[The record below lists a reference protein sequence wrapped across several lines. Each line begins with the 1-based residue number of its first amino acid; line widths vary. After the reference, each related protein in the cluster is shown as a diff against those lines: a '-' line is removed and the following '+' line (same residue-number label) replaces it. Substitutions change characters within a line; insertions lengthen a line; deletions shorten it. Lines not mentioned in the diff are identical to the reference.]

1 MNHGPHLRQ
10 PAPDDALRS
19 RNSARL
25 LYEVRSARD
34 EVLGSAL
41 GAANDVQALAS
52 INGGDIPEHP
62 GYEDYVSARIL
73 AGLTSQIRAELAT
86 RLEVRPRIHNL
97 LLELSQRVDS
107 HYGPSAG

>member
-1 MNHGPHLRQ
+1 MDPIYGSLP
-10 PAPDDALRS
+10 PDDALEIEKL
-19 RNSARL
+19 ARL

-34 EVLGSAL
+34 EVLARL

-52 INGGDIPEHP
+52 IIGGNIPEHP

-86 RLEVRPRIHNL
+86 RLEEAQN
-97 LLELSQRVDS
+97 S
-107 HYGPSAG
+107 

>member
-1 MNHGPHLRQ
+1 MDPIYSSL
-10 PAPDDALRS
+10 PPDDALEIEKL
-19 RNSARL
+19 ARL

-34 EVLGSAL
+34 EVLARL

-52 INGGDIPEHP
+52 IIGGDIPEHP

-86 RLEVRPRIHNL
+86 RLEEAQN
-97 LLELSQRVDS
+97 S
-107 HYGPSAG
+107 